1 MNARSQRIGSTLGFA
16 LALLALTA
24 CEPVTPG
31 TASEARIPR
40 ATETALEV
48 SISSP
53 TVTPMSRAS
62 ATPDATA
69 TGSVRMNPLDP
80 HDLTATPAA
89 LAQSD
94 GSSGANSVSATVT
107 SNHQGSE
114 NLIVVKQGSS
124 SSATAETADASG
136 SANARSEGSTSTSQS
151 QVNVNI
157 TSSSSA
163 SGGQTQTQTTT
174 RSAVNQGTSSAA
186 AATPPPFPTMQ
197 AAENPS
203 VGQNE
208 NQKIYQLCGQDDSG
222 LARAIEQFI
231 AGRGFSAQ
239 LISRSGACPNL
250 TITIPAGSASGSS
263 RGTQKTHLSVTSGGR
278 DYQIDIVSEN
288 GITRASVGSGA

>member
-24 CEPVTPG
+24 CEPATPG
-31 TASEARIPR
+31 TASEARLPR
-40 ATETALEV
+40 ATETAFEV
-48 SISSP
+48 SIPSP
-53 TVTPMSRAS
+53 TVTAIGRAS

-69 TGSVRMNPLDP
+69 TGSVLVNSLDIR
-80 HDLTATPAA
+80 DSTATPAA

-94 GSSGANSVSATVT
+94 GSSGANSISATVT
-107 SNHQGSE
+107 SNHQSSD
-114 NLIVVKQGSS
+114 NLIVVNQSS
-124 SSATAETADASG
+124 SSSVTAETATASG
-136 SANARSEGSTSTSQS
+136 SANAQSKGSTSTSQS

-163 SGGQTQTQTTT
+163 SGGQTQTQTTIG
-174 RSAVNQGTSSAA
+174 SAVNQATASAA
-186 AATPPPFPTMQ
+186 APTPPPFPTMQ

-203 VGQNE
+203 AGQNE
-208 NQKIYQLCGQDDSG
+208 HQKIYQLCGQDDSG

-250 TITIPAGSASGSS
+250 TITIPAGSTSGSA
-263 RGTQKTHLSVTSGGR
+263 RGTQQTHLSVTSGGR